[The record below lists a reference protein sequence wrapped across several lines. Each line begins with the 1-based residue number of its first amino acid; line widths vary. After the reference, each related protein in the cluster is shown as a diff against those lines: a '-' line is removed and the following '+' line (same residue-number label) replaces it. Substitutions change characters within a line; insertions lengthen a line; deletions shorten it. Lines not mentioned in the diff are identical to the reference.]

1 MRSLGVCFIDSP
13 LDRQLTSILKK
24 GHGHCL
30 LALLA
35 FFVSGVTGAGPW
47 LDPGDSGLRNEIQLL
62 ADAGVITSPVT
73 TWPIVWADV
82 AKDLVAFEDVDQLS
96 GVTADAYRYLRQRIA
111 IEKRIGGVRA
121 SGYLAGVSKPTLLRT
136 FENTTRESG
145 EAGVGIEWMG
155 NSFAYGLNV
164 QVISNAQDE
173 KTYRVDDSYIAF
185 IWKNQMFSVSTQ
197 QRWWGPG
204 WEGSLILSS
213 NARPIPVFS
222 LQRSAS
228 TPFKSKWLSWIGPWT
243 YQFIYG
249 QLEQDRAVPNARLWG
264 LRVGFRPAPSL
275 EIGLSRTAQWCGAGR
290 PCGFDTF
297 IDLLKGTKD
306 NRGPNLPIEEEPG
319 NQLAGLDFRW
329 VPSGE
334 RLPLALYGQ
343 FTAEDEAD
351 GYPSRYIAL
360 GGIEI
365 WGERTGSF
373 LPGSY
378 RIHLEATNTT
388 LNFYDDI
395 KRFDSAYEHGIY
407 LDGYRYRG
415 RPIGHS
421 IDNDGEM
428 YSLGLVLTQEHG
440 KYWNFLLRRIRLNVG
455 GTRANSVSA
464 GNDSLWSLSLNRQ
477 WDSAMGEFNFGVG
490 YDDFDADAALDDEGT
505 VFFRWTKE
513 L

>member
-1 MRSLGVCFIDSP
+1 MGRALMPIDIVPS
-13 LDRQLTSILKK
+13 QIKK
-24 GHGHCL
+24 IIPIFLSGL
-30 LALLA
+30 L
-35 FFVSGVTGAGPW
+35 FAGQMAASPW
-47 LDPGDSGLRNEIQLL
+47 LDPGDTGIRNEIQLL

-73 TWPIVWADV
+73 TWPIAWADV
-82 AKDLVAFEDVDQLS
+82 AKDLVAFKDIDQLT
-96 GVTADAYRYLRQRIA
+96 GITADAYQHLRSRIKK
-111 IEKRIGGVRA
+111 EKKTGTLQT
-121 SGYLAGVSKPTLLRT
+121 SGYLAAASNPTLFRT
-136 FENTTRESG
+136 FENTTRESS

-155 NSFAYGLNV
+155 DWFSYGLNV
-164 QVISNAQDE
+164 QVVSNAQDE
-173 KTYRVDDSYIAF
+173 KTYRVDDSYLAF
-185 IWKNQMFSVSTQ
+185 IWKNQMFAISTQ

-213 NARPIPVFS
+213 NARPIPAFT

-228 TPFKSKWLSWIGPWT
+228 NPFKSKWLSWIGPWT

-249 QLEQDRAVPNARLWG
+249 QMEQDRAVPNARLWG
-264 LRVGFRPAPSL
+264 LRVGFRPIPSL

-297 IDLLKGTKD
+297 VDLLRGTKD
-306 NRGPNLPIEEEPG
+306 NRGANLPLAEEPG
-319 NQLAGLDFRW
+319 NHLAGVDFRW
-329 VPSGE
+329 VPSSK
-334 RLPLALYGQ
+334 RWPLALYGQ

-351 GYPSRYIAL
+351 GFPSRYIAL
-360 GGIEI
+360 GGFEI

-388 LNFYDDI
+388 LNFYDDPP
-395 KRFDSAYEHGIY
+395 RFDSAYEHFIY
-407 LDGYRYRG
+407 TDGYRYRG
-415 RPIGHS
+415 RTIGHS

-428 YSLGLVLTQEHG
+428 YSLGVVLTQEHG
-440 KYWNFLLRRIRLNVG
+440 SYWNFLLRRIRLNTG
-455 GTRANSVSA
+455 GIRANSVST

-490 YDDFDADAALDDEGT
+490 YDTYDSDAVLDDEGT
-505 VFFRWTKE
+505 VFLRWTKR